1 MFSKA
6 LFKQSCKA
14 NGMMW
19 AIVTVVTCFILAVVV
34 LICGS
39 GNITETKNAIQ
50 DTIVKQEIEAE
61 YSNRAINY
69 YTFASAGLECFDESY
84 AAVAQSALEAV
95 SAYSTWAQGF
105 PMIETGE
112 SFDDYKVRVTA
123 WQQTAPTADQFDAAA
138 QQLAQ
143 TMDRWIGTMPSV
155 NDYSNATLYAL
166 AVLSWAQTIPLDMKD
181 VAASA
186 YMTAMQQMT
195 TFVTQQVKEY
205 NENLKKENAD
215 LPDDSTALLNPDEYL
230 FMTMCVLY
238 PQLDEQNETG
248 AAIKAIYD
256 VAVQNGDSYP
266 EYYDVETLMQHLS
279 EDIQAG
285 TQSDYTDSVE
295 RVNYRQLR
303 AQELA
308 GVFLAVNMTDQDNVD
323 AILQQLASYGID
335 SEKYASFG
343 YDYPTVKDIAV
354 TGAISYRGR
363 MEYEE
368 EKIRQHYSTDSD
380 GNIIDEEAYEAEV
393 AAARKAIISD
403 IASSLLSS
411 LPDKVSDALKE
422 VGELDLYNLV
432 VGSIYYKLAG
442 LLLPI
447 IYMIM
452 AANNLI
458 VGQVDSGS
466 MAYVLSTSTKRQTVV
481 FTQAVYLVGSLF
493 AMFCMTTVT
502 GCVCM
507 AILNTQLSLTYGQ
520 MILLNVGAFFVL
532 FCLSGLC
539 FLTSCWFDRSKRA
552 MALGG
557 GLSIFALVAS
567 MLGLFGSPILPS
579 IVRMSSLN
587 YFNYITVISLFDVAS
602 ITAGTLT
609 FVWKLA
615 ILLAAG
621 LVGYIVGSWKFV
633 KKDLPL

>member
-1 MFSKA
+1 M
-6 LFKQSCKA
+6 Q
-14 NGMMW
+14 
-19 AIVTVVTCFILAVVV
+19 
-34 LICGS
+34 
-39 GNITETKNAIQ
+39 
-50 DTIVKQEIEAE
+50 
-61 YSNRAINY
+61 
-69 YTFASAGLECFDESY
+69 
-84 AAVAQSALEAV
+84 
-95 SAYSTWAQGF
+95 
-105 PMIETGE
+105 
-112 SFDDYKVRVTA
+112 
-123 WQQTAPTADQFDAAA
+123 
-138 QQLAQ
+138 
-143 TMDRWIGTMPSV
+143 
-155 NDYSNATLYAL
+155 
-166 AVLSWAQTIPLDMKD
+166 D

-238 PQLDEQNETG
+238 PQLDEQNEMG

-403 IASSLLSS
+403 IASSLLAS
-411 LPDKVSDALKE
+411 LPDKVGDALKE

-507 AILNTQLSLTYGQ
+507 AILNTRLSLTYGQ

-567 MLGLFGSPILPS
+567 MLGLFGSPVLPS